1 MPKPLTNRREDKN
14 KIKFKHQQILKL
26 EPMKNIKKRIKKLES
41 RYGWI
46 KNFTAIMQHCNHASD
61 INRKCSAEN
70 HLKSMNL

>member
-1 MPKPLTNRREDKN
+1 M
-14 KIKFKHQQILKL
+14 L